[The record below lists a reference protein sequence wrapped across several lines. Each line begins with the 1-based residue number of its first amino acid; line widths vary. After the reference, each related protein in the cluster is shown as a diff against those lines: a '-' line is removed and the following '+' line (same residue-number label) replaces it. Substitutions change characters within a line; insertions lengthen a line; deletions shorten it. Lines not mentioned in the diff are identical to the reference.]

1 MESDPAPPTGSEGPP
16 LDAFADP
23 LLVDP
28 EPSLLRAVVESFR
41 AAAPALVDPGIDELR
56 AAATADGDPLAEA
69 TGLPSLT
76 VLADETV
83 VDEVTDEFRAA
94 SQLAALVEADVC
106 RLLTGISVQPNP
118 VLAGENRGCVLVPIT
133 GEGGVGT
140 DADSGEADVDGNLDG
155 DSNDSGE
162 ADADGDHRTARVP
175 DRWVSIG
182 DDPSLRARY
191 AALVEENA
199 AVEAYGLRTP
209 SRHRVYAAFRDR
221 CDVALAD
228 GVIRAIDAN
237 AEQEDGRRVDAR
249 SRAYAVGVCHGALD
263 GDLRR
268 ACEDAGLGSPST
280 FTRIKREFREAGL
293 LATESV
299 PQPVGRPR
307 ERLVARGAL
316 ADIEGE
322 PPTPAAVVE
331 AVRDAR

>member
-1 MESDPAPPTGSEGPP
+1 MESDPAPPTGSEGPS

-56 AAATADGDPLAEA
+56 AAATADGDPLAEP

-76 VLADETV
+76 VLADGTV

-133 GEGGVGT
+133 GEGG
-140 DADSGEADVDGNLDG
+140 
-155 DSNDSGE
+155 GE
-162 ADADGDHRTARVP
+162 ADADGDRRTARVP
-175 DRWVSIG
+175 DRWVPIG

-191 AALVEENA
+191 VALIEENT

-237 AEQEDGRRVDAR
+237 AEQEDGRRVGAR
-249 SRAYAVGVCHGALD
+249 SRAYAMGVCHGALD